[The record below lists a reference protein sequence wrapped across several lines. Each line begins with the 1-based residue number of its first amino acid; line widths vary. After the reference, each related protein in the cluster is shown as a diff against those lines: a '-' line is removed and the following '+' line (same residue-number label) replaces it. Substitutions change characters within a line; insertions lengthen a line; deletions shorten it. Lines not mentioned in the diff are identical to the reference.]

1 MDEMDAENVLSLL
14 FWPGVPRAQSGGQ
27 CVVSFGIP
35 SHSLHQYLSEAGAS
49 IVDQNLNL
57 NVVPKTKV
65 VHLASASFYYGNI
78 NRYRAQIAHDLAE
91 RFPEIGKHMRQGL
104 PPKVGSL
111 QMFVRGYKVSRCHR
125 TEVKL
130 ISSTGCAYTTTR
142 LEFPVHV

>member
-1 MDEMDAENVLSLL
+1 MQKMCCPCCFGRECLVLNQ
-14 FWPGVPRAQSGGQ
+14 GVSCANTR
-27 CVVSFGIP
+27 VVNDTPMVSYP
-35 SHSLHQYLSEAGAS
+35 HQYLSEAGAS

-111 QMFVRGYKVSRCHR
+111 QMFVRGYKVY
-125 TEVKL
+125 
-130 ISSTGCAYTTTR
+130 I
-142 LEFPVHV
+142 